1 MPLISIIVPVY
12 NMERYLRECMDSIL
26 CQTVKDLEII
36 CVDDGSK
43 DSSPDILREYSEK
56 DGRIVIISKENTG
69 YGDSMNRGLEC
80 ATGKFIG
87 IVEPDDFIEPDM
99 FETLLK
105 NAEEN
110 DLDVSRCTFLY
121 LEEATGEESKEHYP
135 FMIKDRVYAP
145 RDCPETFFQQPSD
158 WVNLYRKDFLDRN
171 GIRFLPTPGAS
182 FQDTSFL
189 FKAYASADRFMITDR
204 QLYHYRINEN
214 SSVKQ
219 KSSKIYFLC
228 GEYGEMWKFVREKG
242 EYERY
247 RHIIPQLQY
256 FGYKWNCMRLD
267 EEYRMEFIRRWSEE
281 FRRLEDE
288 GNIRHFDYLPSD
300 WRIIRNV
307 IDRCGEFTKS
317 EEFGLIESKDKNTRK
332 MSSRFGFAAR
342 WFVRLRN
349 RRR

>member
-1 MPLISIIVPVY
+1 MPLISVVVPVY

-26 CQTVKDLEII
+26 CQTEKDLEII

-56 DGRIVIISKENTG
+56 DGRVVIISKENTG
-69 YGDSMNRGLEC
+69 YGDSMNRGLER
-80 ATGKFIG
+80 ATGKYIG

-121 LEEATGEESKEHYP
+121 LEEAIGEESEEHYP

-171 GIRFLPTPGAS
+171 GIMFLPTPGAS

-189 FKAYASADRFMITDR
+189 FKAYAAADRFMITDR

-219 KSSKIYFLC
+219 RSSKIYFLC
-228 GEYGEMWKFVREKG
+228 GEYEEMWRYVKEKG
-242 EYERY
+242 EYDRY

-281 FRRLEDE
+281 FRRLEEE

-307 IDRCGEFTKS
+307 IDCCGEFTKS